1 MMNSVETARLVPSIA
16 EGTHAQPAATS
27 TRATDMTE
35 CGERELLERMLA
47 RESRAWR
54 EFHRRYDRLVHRCI
68 QKVTGRFSGVLS
80 NEDVREIH
88 AMFLFNLTTHDMRR
102 LRRFEFERGNKLGS
116 WLGMLAMNTAWD
128 YLRVVARQPRLGSL
142 AEAEQ
147 VAAPFEDPY
156 HALLEKE
163 RWGVLN
169 TTLSAFSGKDQQFVR
184 LYYVD
189 GVSPEEIAEE
199 MGISIKTVYSKKH
212 KIRRRLEK
220 VLAPLIEARR
230 AEERAHDE
238 DEITLTF
245 EGATDTDED
254 ESDSRLA
261 A

>member
-1 MMNSVETARLVPSIA
+1 MNHVETATDHGLA
-16 EGTHAQPAATS
+16 G
-27 TRATDMTE
+27 RATRPTATDLAA
-35 CGERELLERMLA
+35 CDERELLERMLA

-68 QKVTGRFSGVLS
+68 QKVTGRFTGVLS
-80 NEDVREIH
+80 SEDVREIH
-88 AMFLFNLTTHDMRR
+88 AMFLFNLTTNDMRR

-142 AEAEQ
+142 AEAEHL
-147 VAAPFEDPY
+147 AAPFEDPY
-156 HALLEKE
+156 HSLLEKE

-169 TTLSAFSGKDQQFVR
+169 ETLSSFSGKDRQFVR

-220 VLAPLIEARR
+220 VLAPLVEARR
-230 AEERAHDE
+230 AEVRDDDDPAAIVATVSDE
-238 DEITLTF
+238 DD
-245 EGATDTDED
+245 DTDDLE
-254 ESDSRLA
+254 ERLA